1 MFRRRGYT
9 EAKLVGRAAR
19 DRQQALKAA
28 LRSLKSPKGELVR
41 ELECPSQPPGHPVL
55 AFIRRRAKGSL
66 GSPVLG
72 SPDTA
77 ETIKLVKLHQTERRG
92 STPQRKGILEVS
104 RHSNHSQAGH
114 EWPVPARDDPE
125 ALPSVHLAE
134 RAPRKNHPRDK
145 TVWVTGLS

>member
-1 MFRRRGYT
+1 M
-9 EAKLVGRAAR
+9 VSRAAR

-41 ELECPSQPPGHPVL
+41 ELECPSQPPGHRVL
-55 AFIRRRAKGSL
+55 AFIRPRAKGSL

-92 STPQRKGILEVS
+92 STPQRKASWKSADTATIARLVMSGQSQLEMT
-104 RHSNHSQAGH
+104 RR
-114 EWPVPARDDPE
+114 PCP
-125 ALPSVHLAE
+125 
-134 RAPRKNHPRDK
+134 
-145 TVWVTGLS
+145 LSI